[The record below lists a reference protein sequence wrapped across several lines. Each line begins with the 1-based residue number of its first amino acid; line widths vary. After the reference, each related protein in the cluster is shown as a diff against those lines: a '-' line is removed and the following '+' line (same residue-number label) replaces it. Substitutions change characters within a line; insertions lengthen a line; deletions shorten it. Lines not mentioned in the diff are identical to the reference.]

1 MFILLYAFAAL
12 GLRPHKRFVVTSIC
26 SAGAILLFYIFTPS
40 TVYTHFTVVAG
51 AVMAVYL
58 ILSSVYI
65 CVTAVKHRLMG
76 YIDSIIVCSTVV
88 LSRLFDRRAY
98 LLHKDIL
105 YPLLCDYI
113 VRVLLCGHAYYKSV
127 QNRAPP

>member
-12 GLRPHKRFVVTSIC
+12 GLRPHKHFVVTSVC
-26 SAGAILLFYIFTPS
+26 SAGAILLFYIFTQS

-76 YIDSIIVCSTVV
+76 YI
-88 LSRLFDRRAY
+88 
-98 LLHKDIL
+98 
-105 YPLLCDYI
+105 
-113 VRVLLCGHAYYKSV
+113 
-127 QNRAPP
+127 